1 MQDTSGKRSEAISGR
16 KSCGQGRVPKARH
29 RQADSET
36 EEKGGRTEAGE
47 MGIQGRERGGKSKR
61 GAQRM
66 AANVQEPEQCR
77 TESLQGC
84 RNWCRGSQFPGKT
97 ATKTRHGR

>member
-1 MQDTSGKRSEAISGR
+1 MQDTSGKRRRDEG
-16 KSCGQGRVPKARH
+16 AR
-29 RQADSET
+29 EGM
-36 EEKGGRTEAGE
+36 E
-47 MGIQGRERGGKSKR
+47 GGKSKR

>member
-1 MQDTSGKRSEAISGR
+1 ME
-16 KSCGQGRVPKARH
+16 
-29 RQADSET
+29 
-36 EEKGGRTEAGE
+36 
-47 MGIQGRERGGKSKR
+47 GGKSKR

>member
-1 MQDTSGKRSEAISGR
+1 MQDTSGKRSKPK

-36 EEKGGRTEAGE
+36 EEKGGRTE
-47 MGIQGRERGGKSKR
+47 GGKSKR